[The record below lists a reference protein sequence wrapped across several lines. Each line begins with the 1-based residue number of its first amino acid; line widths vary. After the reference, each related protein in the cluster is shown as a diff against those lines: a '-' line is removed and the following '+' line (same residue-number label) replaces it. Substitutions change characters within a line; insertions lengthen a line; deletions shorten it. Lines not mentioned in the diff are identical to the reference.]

1 MLELRDLS
9 VHYGR
14 IHALRS
20 VSLEVR
26 SGEIVAVL
34 GSNGAGKSTT
44 LRAVSGLLRPSGGQ
58 ILLEGRPLAGLP
70 AHRVVAQGV
79 IHCPEG
85 RQVFPRMS
93 VRENLL
99 LGAHRCPDRKEI
111 AERLERVHGLF
122 PILRERA
129 AQLAGTLSG
138 GEQQMLAIGR
148 ALMGGPRLLLL
159 DEPSLGL
166 APRIIETIFGAVA
179 AINAAG
185 TTILMVEQN
194 ATKALAIAHRAYVL
208 QVGRVVAEGTGRELL
223 TDGRIQRAYLGH

>member
-1 MLELRDLS
+1 MLELRELS

-70 AHRVVAQGV
+70 AHREVAQGV

-99 LGAHRCPDRKEI
+99 LGAHRRPDRREI

-129 AQLAGTLSG
+129 A
-138 GEQQMLAIGR
+138 
-148 ALMGGPRLLLL
+148 
-159 DEPSLGL
+159 
-166 APRIIETIFGAVA
+166 
-179 AINAAG
+179 
-185 TTILMVEQN
+185 
-194 ATKALAIAHRAYVL
+194 
-208 QVGRVVAEGTGRELL
+208 
-223 TDGRIQRAYLGH
+223 